1 MNGIYW
7 LEIGCDILPDIVIYG
22 KDGDDNL
29 RTIHQIISTTYH
41 ELGHASHFT
50 NARNKFIFSNLP
62 LIESWAS
69 FVGYYLVW
77 CEYQDLGYTYGPFST
92 GSYVVE
98 NGGYLYAVPYCIPDN
113 SINRQLTEVK
123 ANEDYLPIF
132 IDMYDKDNQWSLYD
146 YYTNFIDYYLSR
158 NLLPKDYI
166 RSIPANILENFVF
179 NSSNL
184 SQIKTKLMYFCWGNT
199 TEINEVYNLTIDN
212 INLMFDLYEE

>member
-1 MNGIYW
+1 MLGANHECIIYHK
-7 LEIGCDILPDIVIYG
+7 PD
-22 KDGDDNL
+22 
-29 RTIHQIISTTYH
+29 TY
-41 ELGHASHFT
+41 
-50 NARNKFIFSNLP
+50 
-62 LIESWAS
+62 
-69 FVGYYLVW
+69 
-77 CEYQDLGYTYGPFST
+77 
-92 GSYVVE
+92 
-98 NGGYLYAVPYCIPDN
+98 
-113 SINRQLTEVK
+113 INRQLTEIH
-123 ANEDYLPIF
+123 EDTQYCPLF
-132 IDMYDKDNQWSLYD
+132 IDLYDNDNQWSLYD